1 MWLAC
6 AILLAALPTPE
17 GWRQES
23 FKFPLPFAP
32 AIPYEGTEHV
42 RFAPGWAQFGSDTG
56 FSYVFLWELKA
67 KPVTTED
74 LEDHLEAYFSGL
86 MKGVAP
92 ARNLEAPKTPTAVA
106 LHPMTTVAG
115 WTQSYGAQVRT
126 WNAFSKAEPL
136 LLHGEIAQRE
146 CPGQGMQILFAFSK
160 APRDRPIWQSLRRL
174 REATQCPAEGLTGY
188 VDPMVR
194 ELPPLRGD
202 PSGAG

>member
-1 MWLAC
+1 MWLAF

-23 FKFPLPFAP
+23 FKFPLQFAP
-32 AIPYEGTEHV
+32 TIPYEGTEHV
-42 RFAPGWAQFGSDTG
+42 RFAPGWGQFGSDTG

-74 LEDHLEAYFSGL
+74 LEDYLETYFSGL

-92 ARNLEAPKTPTAVA
+92 ARDLEAPKTATAVS
-106 LHPMTTVAG
+106 LHPMTAIAG
-115 WTQSYGAQVRT
+115 WAQSYGAQVRT

-136 LLHGEIAQRE
+136 LLHGEIVQRE
-146 CPGQGMQILFAFSK
+146 CPGGSMQILFAFSK
-160 APRDRPIWQSLRRL
+160 APSDRPIWKSLRGV
-174 REATQCPAEGLTGY
+174 REATQCPAGGLTGN
-188 VDPMVR
+188 VDPTSR
-194 ELPPLRGD
+194 GPLPVRGD